1 MRHRGV
7 RAGMVASAAL
17 LGAVALSPASPAGAA
32 AGVTEV
38 GLPVPD
44 VAPAGLVAGPSGSVW
59 FAENAGGLGR
69 VDSAG
74 KVKEYALPA
83 NSAKTHGAADG
94 MAAGPGG
101 RLWFT
106 DSSVDVPRV
115 GYVDP
120 ATGKTTLFEVPT
132 TGDVNFAGG
141 RLTDIIAGPGGA
153 MWFGGGASPA
163 IGRITSSG
171 TVTVYATAGASVYG
185 LAAGPDGAVWY
196 TGTDGSIGRLDP
208 ATGAVTSYNPPS
220 AGSGSPAL
228 GGIVTGPDGALWFT
242 EPGVGMIGRLDP
254 ASGGIDEYPV
264 NTADSAPIGIT
275 VGPDKQIWFTEAAA
289 SNIGS
294 VDPGSGTVTEYPLPA
309 TLSAPMRIASG
320 PGKRLW
326 FTEAGRGAVGSLDPA
341 APPTGAP
348 HPAVPALA
356 HGSMPQVAAKF
367 QAQCPQNHACQ
378 TQITSGGSV
387 KIGSFALTLPP
398 NAIRVTGYIS
408 SLGPGS
414 VLNPPVMGDQLVSQ
428 PVDVPGGLIGQL
440 PLVGPIL
447 GKTPAALLPVNKLT
461 ITQSLAAPITVQL
474 GPGGI
479 EATAK
484 LNVHLNNQLLG
495 TSCVIGPI
503 TASLTP
509 TILVP
514 GGAGDPALGWT
525 PYPVQINNK
534 IAVPAAKGCGPGS
547 ILDGVINQ
555 MMGLPA
561 GSANN
566 SMNLTGVMS
575 LGVGINPADT
585 PAVRSTASPST
596 LSRLVAGLRPQP
608 KAKKS
613 AAKRVKAP
621 KKVTVKLKARH

>member
-1 MRHRGV
+1 MRHRGL
-7 RAGMVASAAL
+7 RAGVLASAAL

-44 VAPAGLVAGPSGSVW
+44 VAPAGLVAGPGGSVW

-69 VDSAG
+69 LDAAG
-74 KVKEYALPA
+74 KVTEYALPA
-83 NSAKTHGAADG
+83 NSQKTRGAADG

-120 ATGKTTLFEVPT
+120 GNGKTTLFEVPT
-132 TGDVNFAGG
+132 TGEVGFAGA
-141 RLTDIIAGPGGA
+141 RLTDIVAGPGGA
-153 MWFGGGASPA
+153 MWFGGSGAAA
-163 IGRITSSG
+163 IGRIDATG
-171 TVTVYATAGASVYG
+171 TVTAYATSGAAVYG
-185 LAAGPDGAVWY
+185 LAAGPDGAVWF
-196 TGTDGSIGRLDP
+196 TATDGSVDRLDP
-208 ATGAVTSYNPPS
+208 TTGAVTPYYPPS

-228 GGIVTGPDGALWFT
+228 GGIVKGPDGALWFT
-242 EPGVGMIGRLDP
+242 EPGVGKIGRLDP
-254 ASGGIDEYPV
+254 ATGGVDEYAV
-264 NTADSAPIGIT
+264 NTADSAPTGIT
-275 VGPDKQIWFTEAAA
+275 EGSDGHVWFTEAAA

-294 VDPGSGTVTEYPLPA
+294 LDPGSGTVTEYPLPA
-309 TLSAPMRIASG
+309 TLSAPMRIAPG
-320 PGKRLW
+320 PGGRLW
-326 FTEAGRGAVGSLDPA
+326 FTEAGKGAVGSLDPA

-348 HPAVPALA
+348 HPAVPATA
-356 HGSMPQVAAKF
+356 PGSTPLVAAKF
-367 QAQCPQNHACQ
+367 QAQCPQNRACQ
-378 TQITSGGSV
+378 TQVTSGGSV
-387 KIGSFALTLPP
+387 KIGSFSLTLPP

-414 VLNPPVMGDQLVSQ
+414 VLNPPVMGEQLVSR
-428 PVDVPGGLIGQL
+428 PVEVPGGLIGQL

-447 GKTPAALLPVNKLT
+447 GKTPAALLPVNRLT
-461 ITQSLAAPITVQL
+461 VTQSLAAPITVQL

-495 TSCVIGPI
+495 ASCVIGPI

-514 GGAGDPALGWT
+514 GGAGDPELGWT

-555 MMGLPA
+555 MMGLPS

-566 SMNLTGVMS
+566 AMNLTGVMS

-585 PAVRSTASPST
+585 PAVRSTAAPSV
-596 LSRLVAGLRPQP
+596 LSKLVAGLRPQP
-608 KAKKS
+608 KARTG
-613 AAKRVKAP
+613 ATKRVKAP
-621 KKVTVKLKARH
+621 KKVTVKLRARH